1 MSAKFPNTKPDG
13 LEKPE
18 PPGPPPPKQ
27 LYAHSPAAG
36 GMAQPTID
44 YSPGPVEWEPEPPGS
59 PPATYNDLV
68 ARPIIIGADTAY
80 WRKAT
85 ECAEGALKDLTQSAK
100 AKIAELEAE
109 CDTMRKV
116 AEITEGALVASNET
130 VRRLR
135 EENQRLVSESR
146 RNVLRVQEVENENAR
161 LRREKTEAMA
171 EAGKADNESVL
182 MREQRDAARQ
192 ELAATNRLLEVNA
205 DLIKR
210 LRSVVEVAVNESAY
224 AAVSS
229 VVEFLEDAGADEAC
243 EETRLLFSKW
253 RTKAAEKWEFIAAS
267 NWTLTEEPAK
277 AEDFLE
283 RTDDATETEAA
294 ERIDEQIREA
304 NERWAERNS

>member
-109 CDTMRKV
+109 CNTMREV

-135 EENQRLVSESR
+135 EENQRLASESGTYVTDSPAYR
-146 RNVLRVQEVENENAR
+146 VLNAHFEQLKKEHQEALSLLQAAENDNSR
-161 LRREKTEAMA
+161 LRGELV
-171 EAGKADNESVL
+171 KATSGRAIAL
-182 MREQRDAARQ
+182 AQRDAIIGECRSAVQ
-192 ELAATNRLLEVNA
+192 EAVAAIDDAYKSTGHIKVAVTSEQRLRLERLLEQ
-205 DLIKR
+205 
-210 LRSVVEVAVNESAY
+210 
-224 AAVSS
+224 
-229 VVEFLEDAGADEAC
+229 ADEAM
-243 EETRLLFSKW
+243 E
-253 RTKAAEKWEFIAAS
+253 
-267 NWTLTEEPAK
+267 N
-277 AEDFLE
+277 
-283 RTDDATETEAA
+283 EAA

-304 NERWAERNS
+304 NGRWAERNT